1 MPFRIHYSTPITNN
15 FLRTFYLPVI
25 NLEVELNLSWIKD
38 CLLIEDHSDII
49 TMITSTKFYVPVVTL
64 SRNDDINFLENLKK
78 GFKMTISWNK
88 YIPETTTQ
96 TKNNSLDYI

>member
-1 MPFRIHYSTPITNN
+1 MRP
-15 FLRTFYLPVI
+15 LYLPVI
-25 NLEVELNLSWIKD
+25 NLEVELNLLWIKD
-38 CLLIEDHSDII
+38 CLLIEDHNNII